1 MAIAGICM
9 LIFAQAAVKLEGS
22 GGEML
27 FVALRVPKGRLLESV
42 QSTHFKSFEPPS
54 NQEGV
59 TAILLSL

>member
-27 FVALRVPKGRLLESV
+27 FVALRVLKEGR
-42 QSTHFKSFEPPS
+42 
-54 NQEGV
+54 
-59 TAILLSL
+59 